1 MGEVIRHVPKI
12 IMETV
17 EKVVE
22 VPQVSTMEKIVQVP
36 GPVQTQFVDAPPTT
50 AYGAA
55 PYPVATQFM
64 PGSFAPPQAPGVPMG
79 YAPPTSSYAAPAM
92 NYAMP
97 MQNPG
102 MEQQYGM
109 HGLQQ
114 PGMQQPGMQP
124 GMQQPGMCGMQQPG
138 MQQPGV

>member
-1 MGEVIRHVPKI
+1 MGMQPVDVPVPTPVVQ
-12 IMETV
+12 TV
-17 EKVVE
+17 ERIVE

-55 PYPVATQFM
+55 PYPVAMQAM

-102 MEQQYGM
+102 MPGMEQQYGM
-109 HGLQQ
+109 
-114 PGMQQPGMQP
+114 PVMQ
-124 GMQQPGMCGMQQPG
+124 
-138 MQQPGV
+138 

>member
-1 MGEVIRHVPKI
+1 MG
-12 IMETV
+12 

-55 PYPVATQFM
+55 PYPVAMQAM

-102 MEQQYGM
+102 MPGMEQQYGM
-109 HGLQQ
+109 
-114 PGMQQPGMQP
+114 PVMQQAGCSSLARSLARSSLECMV
-124 GMQQPGMCGMQQPG
+124 CS
-138 MQQPGV
+138 

>member
-1 MGEVIRHVPKI
+1 MGIRHVPKI
-12 IMETV
+12 MVETV

-55 PYPVATQFM
+55 PHPVAAQFM

-97 MQNPG
+97 MPNPG

-109 HGLQQ
+109 QQ

-124 GMQQPGMCGMQQPG
+124 GMQQPGMQQPG

>member
-1 MGEVIRHVPKI
+1 MGVMVQEVVREVPKIVYEEVIRHVPKI

-55 PYPVATQFM
+55 PYPVAMQAM

-92 NYAMP
+92 NYV
-97 MQNPG
+97 MQQAG
-102 MEQQYGM
+102 V
-109 HGLQQ
+109 QQ
-114 PGMQQPGMQP
+114 PGTQPGTQ
-124 GMQQPGMCGMQQPG
+124 
-138 MQQPGV
+138 